1 MKKIPFFPMRPTN
14 GGCEP
19 PDPNNPL
26 QIARPKVDGS
36 RVLVDIKQKIAWN
49 RHGDLYSKSD
59 LLPWDDLIAFAKSWN
74 VLGRYVPVNSDLM
87 DIEFLDKHRHYK
99 HHAVFLDFPNRKCTF
114 GELMKELGEEY
125 PIRCGSVSSL
135 IKVGKPKIDHEF
147 TPRAGHMNVKVD
159 YGKVLLLPYYDV
171 EDLEVCIESQWRNI
185 KNVAIDL
192 MREHE
197 ESTPFYEGMVVV
209 DRDSEYT
216 KQIIS
221 PKSVSHTWVKHRF
234 SN

>member
-1 MKKIPFFPMRPTN
+1 
-14 GGCEP
+14 
-19 PDPNNPL
+19 
-26 QIARPKVDGS
+26 
-36 RVLVDIKQKIAWN
+36 
-49 RHGDLYSKSD
+49 
-59 LLPWDDLIAFAKSWN
+59 
-74 VLGRYVPVNSDLM
+74 
-87 DIEFLDKHRHYK
+87 
-99 HHAVFLDFPNRKCTF
+99 
-114 GELMKELGEEY
+114 
-125 PIRCGSVSSL
+125 
-135 IKVGKPKIDHEF
+135 
-147 TPRAGHMNVKVD
+147 MNAKVD

-209 DRDSEYT
+209 DRDSDYT